1 MQKPEWGHLCEWNL
15 SEKSIWT
22 KYIVDAKFQVLKS
35 CAEFGIVFPV
45 LTFLLFCS
53 VLASFKAISAN
64 GFSNTG
70 VRVLLYFRIFTVL
83 NTVIC
88 YMGYFIFTLTGKFTL
103 NPLLNFEQF
112 VIAFVFMV
120 YGSIYCNAVRTNTWI
135 KHKHL
140 IITYNITGI
149 ILLFVTYQR
158 IRVLTFL
165 HYQTYGYLC
174 IGAFHLLNI
183 LLQVYEYRKY
193 RAENIFTQLLD
204 TESIFLD
211 ENADEGANFFSKL
224 FFCWVNPLIVK
235 GYKGQLKNVT
245 NLFRVPPS
253 LRVARIE
260 ELFFQNAPDEFVDD
274 QKFSL
279 FVGLL
284 RTFGFKYFS
293 LGLLRLMADLLTFA
307 GPVLLHLLIVCLE
320 NGDPDNTGILYATL
334 MMLCSFGSAI
344 CDFTFNFH
352 MNKIALKVRCAT
364 LVALYDKVLTLP
376 QNQLAH
382 FSTGE
387 IINFMSTDLDRIVS
401 FVTSFHAFWSMPV
414 NIMIALYLLYRE
426 MGLAFF
432 SGLFCAVLMIPL
444 NNYIAS
450 KIGNMSQSLM
460 EFKDQRLKLVQEVL
474 RAMRIVKLSNWE
486 PFFEEKINKIRK
498 EELRCL
504 KYRKYLDAVCV
515 YLWASAPLLI
525 TITILTTYT
534 MIMGETLTAAKV
546 FTSLALVNILILP
559 LNAFPWV
566 LNSLIEAR
574 VSKIRMDR
582 FFALETMPLHCIYS
596 LTESSD
602 HLLVLED
609 ARFEWNSGFSVSGIN
624 FVGPKGT
631 IVGVSGGVASGKT
644 TLLLGI
650 LGETYVPIDEQS
662 SIRGVPL
669 RTSIRIRQSTIH
681 EGFAYVGQENWVRRG
696 TIRENI
702 LCGSPMNE
710 AYYYKVLKATALLND
725 IERMPGGDQ
734 YVIADEG
741 STLSGGQRARL
752 ALARAIYHENDV
764 YILDDPFASLD
775 RKVGRFVWQNAI
787 QGILREKNRLVIVA
801 THNSE
806 FLQQCDHVVN
816 LDAFGR
822 VQSSQ
827 SPLATLPPSSEGK
840 NDTITTSESGRIVEV
855 ENPKEAADLT
865 HKVLVQDVADLP
877 STSKATVGQESEV
890 ESEETKLIEA
900 TEFVSPVV
908 DERMEKGTVKMDIY
922 WFYMDKVGFA
932 FAILVGMA
940 LLCMQITKNMADAW
954 LSKWTLNTTSNGSE
968 SVHDVFW
975 RGERES
981 DFMDSGDYNQAKYF
995 LTVYV
1000 AIASLNTIFTLLR
1013 AFLFAK
1019 GGVMAAKNIHESLLK
1034 KVFASTVSW
1043 WEVTPFGRVVNRLC
1057 SDVYMV
1063 DDSLPFQLNICLA
1076 SLLNLLGALILTVW
1090 ALPYLIPIVILIY
1103 VVYYLI
1109 QRYYRHTTCEVKRI
1123 TSLTL
1128 SPLYGHIS
1136 DTVLGLVTI
1145 RAFRFTTRFMEKLR
1159 NLLEDNLSAQYTNLA
1174 ASQWLSIRLQLLAVV
1189 MISAIAFIAVLENHL
1204 HTVESGLIGLAITY
1218 ALTMTNVL
1226 NSLLSSFI
1234 DTEKELVSVERIMD
1248 YIHTIPVEDT
1258 NAETGNVDRFLYCRT
1273 AKGQVNFMGVCLRY
1287 ASHLP
1292 LALSDV
1298 TFTIEAGKRVAIIG
1312 RTGAGKSSLFQALLK
1327 AHPVESGKIF
1337 IDGTIDIGQLD
1348 PKAVRSLF
1356 GVVNQTPFI
1365 FSGTIRENI
1374 KLNNDNVSDIEI
1386 LELLEMA
1393 KLSLW
1398 LDRCGGLD
1406 AEVIEGGANFS
1417 YGERQIIQV
1426 CRLVLSKPK
1435 IVLIDEA
1442 TAHMDD
1448 ETHLIMNN
1456 IIRNKLETATVLS
1469 IVHRMKGIE
1478 HYDTVIEMANG
1489 TVISQGPPEDYLRQ
1503 NL

>member
-1 MQKPEWGHLCEWNL
+1 MIEYLLSKSTEELCGFDRYSANFWSKYLVNTTEWTLKP
-15 SEKSIWT
+15 
-22 KYIVDAKFQVLKS
+22 
-35 CAEFGIVFPV
+35 CAEFGTVV
-45 LTFLLFCS
+45 CLHTVLLFFC
-53 VLASFKAISAN
+53 VLAMFKTTSSALISSS
-64 GFSNTG
+64 GI
-70 VRVLLYFRIFTVL
+70 RVLLYFRVFIVVNTVL
-83 NTVIC
+83 L
-88 YMGYFIFTLTGKFTL
+88 YLGYFIFTLTGKFSL

-112 VIAFVFMV
+112 IIGTVFLA
-120 YGSIYCNAVRTNTWI
+120 YGSVYWIAVRNNVWI
-135 KHKHL
+135 RRRSL
-140 IITYNITGI
+140 SIPYTFCGFLLIIITYQRVR
-149 ILLFVTYQR
+149 LLSFR
-158 IRVLTFL
+158 
-165 HYQTYGYLC
+165 HYQTYGYLFVG
-174 IGAFHLLNI
+174 ISHLCNI
-183 LLQVYEYRKY
+183 VLQVYEFMMYRS
-193 RAENIFTQLLD
+193 ENPFVQMLD
-204 TESIFLD
+204 TESVYLD
-211 ENADEGANFFSKL
+211 ENGDEGAGFFSKL

-235 GYKGQLKNVT
+235 GYKGQLKNIT

-253 LRVARIE
+253 LRVIRIE
-260 ELFFQNAPDEFVDD
+260 KLFFQNAPDEFVDD

-284 RTFGFKYFS
+284 RTFGLKYFS
-293 LGLLRLMADLLTFA
+293 LGILRLMADLLTFA

-320 NGDPDNTGILYATL
+320 NGDPDNMGFLYAFL
-334 MMLCSFGSAI
+334 MMICSFSSAV
-344 CDFTFNFH
+344 CDFTFNFQ

-387 IINFMSTDLDRIVS
+387 IINFMSTDLDRIVA

-432 SGLFCAVLMIPL
+432 SGLFCAILMIPL

-450 KIGNMSQSLM
+450 KIGKMSKSLM

-486 PFFEEKINKIRK
+486 PFFEKKIDQIRQN
-498 EELRCL
+498 ELRCL

-566 LNSLIEAR
+566 LNSLIEAQ
-574 VSKIRMDR
+574 VSKKRMDR
-582 FFALETMPLHCIYS
+582 FFALDTMPLHCIYS

-602 HLLVLED
+602 QLLVLED
-609 ARFEWNSGFSVSGIN
+609 ARFEWNNGFAVSGIN
-624 FVGPKGT
+624 FVGNKGM
-631 IVGVSGGVASGKT
+631 IIGVSGGVASGKT

-650 LGETYVPIDEQS
+650 LGETMVPIDEQS

-669 RTSIRIRQSTIH
+669 KTTIKIRQSTVH

-710 AYYYKVLKATALLND
+710 AFYYKVLKVTALLSD

-741 STLSGGQRARL
+741 TTLSGGQRARL

-764 YILDDPFASLD
+764 YIIDDPFASLD
-775 RKVGRFVWQNAI
+775 QKVGRFVWKNAI
-787 QGILREKNRLVIVA
+787 QGLLREKNKLVIVA

-806 FLQQCDHVVN
+806 FLKEVDYVVN
-816 LDAFGR
+816 LDTFGR
-822 VQSSQ
+822 VASFDEI
-827 SPLATLPPSSEGK
+827 TPPPP
-840 NDTITTSESGRIVEV
+840 D
-855 ENPKEAADLT
+855 
-865 HKVLVQDVADLP
+865 QP
-877 STSKATVGQESEV
+877 STSSVVEEETDEIPLVLSDN
-890 ESEETKLIEA
+890 ESEEGRLMENP
-900 TEFVSPVV
+900 EFVSPVV
-908 DERMEKGTVKMDIY
+908 SEQMEKGTVKMDVY
-922 WFYMDKVGFA
+922 WFYLENVGFA
-932 FAILVGMA
+932 FSILVGLA
-940 LLCMQITKNMADAW
+940 LLCMQVTKNLADAW
-954 LSKWTLNTTSNGSE
+954 LSKWTLNTTYNGSDTFN
-968 SVHDVFW
+968 HVFLSM
-975 RGERES
+975 EREPNLMNH
-981 DFMDSGDYNQAKYF
+981 DDYNEAQYF
-995 LTVYV
+995 LSVYV
-1000 AIASLNTIFTLLR
+1000 AIAGLNTIFTLLR

-1019 GGVMAAKNIHESLLK
+1019 GGVIAAKNIHESLLSR
-1034 KVFASTVSW
+1034 VFASTVSW

-1076 SLLNLLGALILTVW
+1076 SLLNLLGALILTIW
-1090 ALPYLIPIVILIY
+1090 ALPYLIPIVIVIFVIY
-1103 VVYYLI
+1103 YMI
-1109 QRYYRHTTCEVKRI
+1109 QRYYRYTTCEVKRI

-1136 DTVLGLVTI
+1136 DTVSGLVTI

-1174 ASQWLSIRLQLLAVV
+1174 ASQWLSIRLQFLAVV

-1204 HTVESGLIGLAITY
+1204 HSVESGLIGLAITY

-1248 YIHTIPVEDT
+1248 YIHTIPMEET
-1258 NAETGNVDRFLYCRT
+1258 NQETENVDRFLYCRS
-1273 AKGQVNFMGVCLRY
+1273 AKGQIDFIGVCLRY

-1292 LALSDV
+1292 QALSHV
-1298 TFTIEAGKRVAIIG
+1298 TFHIEAGKRVAIIG

-1327 AHPVESGKIF
+1327 AHSIESGKIF
-1337 IDGTIDIGQLD
+1337 IDGTVDISQLD

-1356 GVVNQTPFI
+1356 GVVNQTPFL
-1365 FSGTIRENI
+1365 FSGTIKENI
-1374 KLNNDNVSDIEI
+1374 KLNNEGVTDIEI
-1386 LELLEMA
+1386 LELIEVAGLR
-1393 KLSLW
+1393 LW
-1398 LDRCGGLD
+1398 LERCGGLE

-1448 ETHLIMNN
+1448 ATHLTMNN
-1456 IIRNKLETATVLS
+1456 IIRRKLETATVLS

-1478 HYDTVIEMANG
+1478 HYDWVIEMANG
-1489 TVISQGPPEDYLRQ
+1489 AVMSEGPPENYLAKE
-1503 NL
+1503 NE